1 MSGELRKKA
10 AEMLLNGAT
19 LLSEPCPYC
28 KGVRV
33 MKDGQ
38 ALCTKCGREPE
49 KRKITIGKKEENP
62 LKKTLER
69 KLESLS
75 KELEQEMSHNKQQ
88 DILKS
93 INSVLEMIEKIK

>member
-1 MSGELRKKA
+1 MAEELRKKA

-33 MKDGQ
+33 MKDGK

-49 KRKITIGKKEENP
+49 KRKITIEKKEENQ

-75 KELEQEMSHNKQQ
+75 KELEQEMNHDKQQ
-88 DILKS
+88 NILKS